1 MDRGMYGYPFSLRMG
16 NIVVLYGGR
25 PEMGIHLSMTG
36 AGCREYE
43 NIGRVP
49 WSVRSVS
56 CLRLKRN
63 LRVWTSPW
71 TTTSDTGQLKK
82 SLTRPDGVNWYRNS
96 SRPSASKKSRSATD
110 RRREKRFI
118 SAPVRR
124 L

>member
-1 MDRGMYGYPFSLRMG
+1 LKARIDWVTATFHGVSEREVIEDILLLNPNDFEQMDRGMYGYPFSLRMG

-71 TTTSDTGQLKK
+71 TTTSDTGQLKN
-82 SLTRPDGVNWYRNS
+82 R
-96 SRPSASKKSRSATD
+96 
-110 RRREKRFI
+110 
-118 SAPVRR
+118 
-124 L
+124 